1 MAYFDAL
8 IQYVGSHPYFA
19 FVAIFLL
26 ALSEAIPVI
35 GTVVPGSSL
44 ILAISALATTADVNP
59 WLLLV
64 AAAVG
69 AIVGDGLSYWLG
81 HRYHREILSG
91 WPFSRFPGL
100 IKRSA
105 HFIRRHG
112 ITSVFLARFTAVVR
126 AFVPL
131 LAGIMKMSSTHFY
144 VANVLSALVWAP
156 LMAINLAGAHAAILG
171 LKFVAAL
178 IVASMAWHVLRD
190 HFRAKIDMQQPTKPK
205 DVPVKEP
212 PMREPERKEP
222 PAREPERKEPPAPP
236 SIDKP
241 PRPSTPPP
249 ARLAKPAVLIN
260 STVTPMLRKAKL
272 VR

>member
-19 FVAIFLL
+19 FLAIFLL

-64 AAAVG
+64 AAIVG
-69 AIVGDGLSYWLG
+69 AILGDGLSYWLG

-91 WPFSRFPGL
+91 WPLNQFPGF

-105 HFIRRHG
+105 NFIRRHG

-144 VANVLSALVWAP
+144 LANVLSALVWAP
-156 LMAINLAGAHAAILG
+156 LHIFPGVLAGMALNLAGAHAATLALI
-171 LKFVAAL
+171 FVAAL
-178 IVASMAWHVLRD
+178 IAVSMVWHLLGD
-190 HFRAKIDMQQPTKPK
+190 HLRAKDMQQPTNPK

-212 PMREPERKEP
+212 PLREPERKDPPVPPPIDEP
-222 PAREPERKEPPAPP
+222 PGPPA
-236 SIDKP
+236 
-241 PRPSTPPP
+241 PPP
-249 ARLAKPAVLIN
+249 ARLRG
-260 STVTPMLRKAKL
+260 TVKAGDKSGMPGRTSSG
-272 VR
+272 V

>member
-1 MAYFDAL
+1 MAYFDGV

-19 FVAIFLL
+19 FLAILLL

-35 GTVVPGSSL
+35 GTMVPGSTL
-44 ILAISALATTADVNP
+44 ILAISALATTADINP

-64 AAAVG
+64 AAIVG
-69 AIVGDGLSYWLG
+69 AILGDGLSYWLG
-81 HRYHREILSG
+81 YRYHREILSG
-91 WPFSRFPGL
+91 WPLSRFPGL

-236 SIDKP
+236 PIDKP

-249 ARLAKPAVLIN
+249 ARLAKRLC
-260 STVTPMLRKAKL
+260 
-272 VR
+272 